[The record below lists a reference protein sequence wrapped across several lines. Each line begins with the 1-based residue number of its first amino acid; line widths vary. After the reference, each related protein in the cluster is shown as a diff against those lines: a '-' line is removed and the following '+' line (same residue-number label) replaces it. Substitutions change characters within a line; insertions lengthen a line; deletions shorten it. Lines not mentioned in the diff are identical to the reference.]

1 MGVASELVTRS
12 DSIKLKV
19 SSPEINIRFRNVP
32 DLMLVSEE
40 AEFYLQLD
48 NGTLRGES
56 VGQVRKGKRPGI

>member
-19 SSPEINIRFRNVP
+19 SARDKHTFQNVP

-48 NGTLRGES
+48 TELYGGGAPPCS
-56 VGQVRKGKRPGI
+56 